1 MIERVNTTKAPK
13 AIGPYSQAVK
23 ANGFLFL
30 SGMLP
35 LDPETGLVVGET
47 AAEQAKA
54 IFKNINAVLEEAGAK
69 LENTVKGIVYLEDF
83 NDFAEVNAVYAEAF
97 NGVAV
102 LPARAAVEVG
112 KMAKNAKVEIEL
124 TVAL

>member
-54 IFKNINAVLEEAGAK
+54 IFKNIKAVLEEAGAK